1 MHIKLIFGDLIL
13 NWLNKNLK
21 SVICSIMFALIL
33 LLTVNLFAE
42 EEKNK
47 KNAYNKLKVFSE
59 ILSLIE
65 SNYVDPTKNDLM
77 IEGAINGMVKSL
89 DPHTHYMSPA
99 SYKEMQVETTGKFG
113 GLGIEI
119 SIRDGVLTVIS
130 PIEGTPAFRVGIK
143 PGDKIIKIKDEST
156 LDMTLQDAVSRL
168 RGETGTPINI
178 TVFRKSFKAP
188 KEFTIVRDIIKV
200 RSVTNKLYEDDI
212 GYIKIRSF
220 LKNTSNDLDKALAE
234 LKQKGITK
242 LILDVRN
249 NPGGL
254 LNQAVEVTD
263 RFLNRENLIVYTK
276 GRSDEQNMRFTSH
289 DKVTGVSYPMI
300 ILVNGGSASASEI
313 VAGALQDLNRAI
325 ILGTTTFGKGSVQT
339 IIPLSDG
346 SALRLTTARYYTPS
360 GRVIQENGIKPDILI
375 EMKPLDKNQKKEGK
389 VVESEEKIR
398 LRRFLR
404 EKDLEK
410 HLKGKSSIEGMD
422 GNNPD
427 KLNVDSTNKL
437 DEARIK
443 GLEEDLR
450 KDNQLQQAVTLLS
463 GWEVMKKKFNNLN
476 VNTADPI
483 SRINLQ

>member
-1 MHIKLIFGDLIL
+1 
-13 NWLNKNLK
+13 
-21 SVICSIMFALIL
+21 
-33 LLTVNLFAE
+33 LTANLFAE
-42 EEKNK
+42 EEKSKN
-47 KNAYNKLKVFSE
+47 NAYNKLKVFSE

-65 SNYVDPTKNDLM
+65 SNYVDPTKNDSM
-77 IEGAINGMVKSL
+77 IEGAISGMVKSL
-89 DPHTHYMSPA
+89 DPHTSYMPPS
-99 SYKEMQVETTGKFG
+99 SYKEMQEETTGKFG

-119 SIRDGVLTVIS
+119 SIRDGVLTVVS

-143 PGDKIIKIKDEST
+143 PGDKIIRIEDEST
-156 LDMTLQDAVSRL
+156 LDMTLPDAVSRL

-178 TVFRKSFKAP
+178 TVFRNSFKAP
-188 KEFTIVRDIIKV
+188 KDFTIVRDIIKV
-200 RSVTNKLYEDDI
+200 RSVVNKIYEDDI
-212 GYIKIRSF
+212 GYIKIRNFS
-220 LKNTSNDLDKALAE
+220 KNTSSDLDKALAD

-263 RFLNRENLIVYTK
+263 RFLNKDNLIVYTK
-276 GRSDEQNMRFTSH
+276 GRSNEQNMRFTSH
-289 DKVTGVSYPMI
+289 DKVAGVSYPMI

-360 GRVIQENGIKPDILI
+360 GRVIQENGIKPDILV
-375 EMKPLDKNQKKEGK
+375 EMKPLSKNEKKEGK

-404 EKDLEK
+404 EKDLKK

-422 GNNPD
+422 GDNPN
-427 KLNVDSTNKL
+427 KLDGDSSNKL
-437 DEARIK
+437 DEATIK
-443 GLEEDLR
+443 SLEEDLR
-450 KDNQLQQAVTLLS
+450 KDNQLQQAVALLS
-463 GWEVMKKKFNNLN
+463 GWEIMRKTFKKLN
-476 VNTADPI
+476 VNTTDPI
-483 SRINLQ
+483 NRISLQ

>member
-1 MHIKLIFGDLIL
+1 M

-21 SVICSIMFALIL
+21 SVIYIIIFTLSFLS
-33 LLTVNLFAE
+33 TVNLFAE
-42 EEKNK
+42 EEKSK
-47 KNAYNKLKVFSE
+47 GNAYNKLKVFSE

-65 SNYVDPTKNDLM
+65 SNYVDPTKNDSM
-77 IEGAINGMVKSL
+77 IEGAISGMVKSL
-89 DPHTHYMSPA
+89 DPHTSYMPPA
-99 SYKEMQVETTGKFG
+99 SYKEMQEETTGKFG

-119 SIRDGVLTVIS
+119 SIRDGVLTVVS
-130 PIEGTPAFRVGIK
+130 PIEGTPAFKVGIK
-143 PGDKIIKIKDEST
+143 PGDKIIRIEEEST
-156 LDMTLQDAVSRL
+156 LDMTLPDAVSRL

-212 GYIKIRSF
+212 GYIKIRNFS
-220 LKNTSNDLDKALAE
+220 KNTSSDLDNALAE

-263 RFLNRENLIVYTK
+263 RFLNKENLIVYTK
-276 GRSDEQNMRFTSH
+276 GRSNEQNMRFTSH
-289 DKVTGVSYPMI
+289 DKVAGVSYPMI

-360 GRVIQENGIKPDILI
+360 GRVIQENGIKPDIVV
-375 EMKPLDKNQKKEGK
+375 EMKLLDKNEKKKDK

-404 EKDLEK
+404 EKDLKK
-410 HLKGKSSIEGMD
+410 HLKGKSSIEGVD
-422 GNNPD
+422 ANNPN
-427 KLNVDSTNKL
+427 KLDGDSSNKL
-437 DEARIK
+437 DEATIK
-443 GLEEDLR
+443 SLEEDLR
-450 KDNQLQQAVTLLS
+450 KDNQLQQAVALLS
-463 GWEVMKKKFNNLN
+463 GWEIMRKTFKNLN
-476 VNTADPI
+476 VNTTDPLNRI
-483 SRINLQ
+483 SLQ

>member
-1 MHIKLIFGDLIL
+1 M

-21 SVICSIMFALIL
+21 NVICGIGFTLSF

-42 EEKNK
+42 EEKSK
-47 KNAYNKLKVFSE
+47 TNAYNKLKVFSE

-65 SNYVDPTKNDLM
+65 SNYVDPTINDSM
-77 IEGAINGMVKSL
+77 IEGAISGMVKSL
-89 DPHTHYMSPA
+89 DPHTSYMSPV
-99 SYKEMQVETTGKFG
+99 SYKEMQEETTGKFG

-119 SIRDGVLTVIS
+119 SIRDGILTVVS

-143 PGDKIIKIKDEST
+143 PGDKIIKIEDEST
-156 LDMTLQDAVSRL
+156 LDMTLPDAVSLL
-168 RGETGTPINI
+168 RGDTGTPINI
-178 TVFRKSFKAP
+178 TVFRKSFKTP

-200 RSVTNKLYEDDI
+200 RSVVNKLYEKDI
-212 GYIKIRSF
+212 GYIKIRNFS
-220 LKNTSNDLDKALAE
+220 KNTSSDLDKALAD

-263 RFLNRENLIVYTK
+263 RFLNKENLIVYTK
-276 GRSDEQNMRFTSH
+276 GRSNEQNMRFTSH
-289 DKVTGVSYPMI
+289 DKVAGVSYPMI

-360 GRVIQENGIKPDILI
+360 GRVIQENGITPDIFV
-375 EMKPLDKNQKKEGK
+375 EMEPLSKNEKKEDK
-389 VVESEEKIR
+389 VVESEEKIK

-404 EKDLEK
+404 EKDLKK
-410 HLKGKSSIEGMD
+410 HLKGKSSIEGID
-422 GNNPD
+422 ANNSK
-427 KLNVDSTNKL
+427 KLNGDSSNKL
-437 DEARIK
+437 DEERIK
-443 GLEEDLR
+443 ALKEDLK
-450 KDNQLQQAVTLLS
+450 KDNQLQQAVALLS
-463 GWEVMKKKFNNLN
+463 GWEIMKKTFKNSN
-476 VNTADPI
+476 VKTADPI
-483 SRINLQ
+483 NRISLQ